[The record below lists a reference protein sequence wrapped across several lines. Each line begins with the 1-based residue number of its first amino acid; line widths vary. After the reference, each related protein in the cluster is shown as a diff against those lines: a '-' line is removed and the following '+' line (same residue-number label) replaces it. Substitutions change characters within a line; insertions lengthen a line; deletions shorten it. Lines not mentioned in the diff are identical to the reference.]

1 MERVAG
7 RATLVAR
14 ALGYDESSQARIR
27 VGAYL
32 HDVGKLRVPSVIL
45 HKPVPLTSEEVAIL
59 RRHPVGSAELLAPV
73 ELPWEVTA
81 IIRGHQER
89 LDGSGYP
96 FALQGDQI
104 PMEARIIGIV
114 DYYDSRDATSADLES
129 SRRWRG

>member
-1 MERVAG
+1 M
-7 RATLVAR
+7 
-14 ALGYDESSQARIR
+14 
-27 VGAYL
+27 
-32 HDVGKLRVPSVIL
+32 L

-73 ELPWEVTA
+73 ELPWDVTA
-81 IIRGHQER
+81 IIRRHQER

-96 FALQGDQI
+96 FALQGDQRSV
-104 PMEARIIGIV
+104 EVRIIGIV